1 MNTTTGHSTEMH
13 QFVRNVQDRA
23 GLETYGESH
32 QLSRAAMTVL
42 GQSVSG
48 GQAKKLAAWLPP
60 ELHAELAEEHGHA
73 TAFDKHAFLDK
84 IAGFI
89 PSVDLDEVEKQVSA
103 VLRTLHGSA
112 PEDELTDTI
121 DQLPPE
127 LAALFR

>member
-13 QFVRNVQDRA
+13 EFVRNVQDRA
-23 GLETYGESH
+23 KLGSYGEGH
-32 QLSRAAMTVL
+32 QLSRAVMAVL
-42 GQSVSG
+42 GQSISG
-48 GQAKKLAAWLPP
+48 GQAKKLADWLPP

-73 TAFDKHAFLDK
+73 TAFDKNAFLDK

-89 PSVDLDEVEKQVSA
+89 PSVDLHEVELQVGA
-103 VLRTLHGSA
+103 VLRTLHDSA
-112 PEDELTDTI
+112 PEGELTDTI